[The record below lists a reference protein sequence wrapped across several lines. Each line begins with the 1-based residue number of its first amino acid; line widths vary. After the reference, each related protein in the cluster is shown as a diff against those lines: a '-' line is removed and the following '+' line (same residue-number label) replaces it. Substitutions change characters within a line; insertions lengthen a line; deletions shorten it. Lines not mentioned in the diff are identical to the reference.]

1 MDTERARIEE
11 DLRGLLE
18 GDVRCDDVFVQM
30 YATDASIYELRPLG
44 VVRPR
49 GVADVVACVQY
60 AAEHGIPLHARGA
73 GSGVAGESLG
83 PGLII
88 DFSHYMRR
96 LLEVRG
102 DTARVQPG
110 LVLAQLNRQLVA
122 YDRLFGPDPSTRSVT
137 TMGSVLALDAS
148 GSHWPLYG
156 SARDRVVSMQVVL
169 ANGQV
174 IDAKPVAPATNG
186 STGPDTA
193 AELARRVADLV
204 DREQATISRHRSAA
218 LVDRSGY
225 HVHDIRSDGQFDLA
239 RLLVGSEGTLALI
252 TEATVKIDPRPKYRG
267 VVLLFFA
274 RLESAAQA
282 ALAASELGVDA
293 CDLMDRRLLTIA
305 RETRRAV

>member
-30 YATDASIYELRPLG
+30 YATDASIYEMRPLG

-83 PGLII
+83 PGLIL

-110 LVLAQLNRQLVA
+110 LVL
-122 YDRLFGPDPSTRSVT
+122 RS
-137 TMGSVLALDAS
+137 
-148 GSHWPLYG
+148 
-156 SARDRVVSMQVVL
+156 
-169 ANGQV
+169 
-174 IDAKPVAPATNG
+174 
-186 STGPDTA
+186 
-193 AELARRVADLV
+193 
-204 DREQATISRHRSAA
+204 
-218 LVDRSGY
+218 
-225 HVHDIRSDGQFDLA
+225 
-239 RLLVGSEGTLALI
+239 
-252 TEATVKIDPRPKYRG
+252 
-267 VVLLFFA
+267 
-274 RLESAAQA
+274 
-282 ALAASELGVDA
+282 
-293 CDLMDRRLLTIA
+293 
-305 RETRRAV
+305 